1 MLCIANYSL
10 LPRPLLKQV
19 RKFQTHPL
27 ITNEP
32 HKQKTQCPP
41 FGCGNILI
49 FKSVYIDQK
58 GTGIFMNS
66 ENSAEVLMTPS
77 DPGAFGREIGVVAR
91 SLPQNCILVPETGS
105 FLLITRL

>member
-1 MLCIANYSL
+1 
-10 LPRPLLKQV
+10 
-19 RKFQTHPL
+19 
-27 ITNEP
+27 
-32 HKQKTQCPP
+32 
-41 FGCGNILI
+41 
-49 FKSVYIDQK
+49 
-58 GTGIFMNS
+58 MNS